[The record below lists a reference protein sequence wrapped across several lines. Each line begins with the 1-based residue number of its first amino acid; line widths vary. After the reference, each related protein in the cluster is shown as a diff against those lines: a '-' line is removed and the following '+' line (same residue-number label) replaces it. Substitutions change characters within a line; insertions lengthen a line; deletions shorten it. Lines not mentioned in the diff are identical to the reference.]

1 MTATTPLP
9 GNSANTFLTHLF
21 GTGLKDDRYVVEK
34 FRALVNGEIRRA
46 AEPAPAKGRSRR
58 KAPFPTATLKAVREM
73 RPARNEII
81 ICTGT
86 RSRGG
91 VQYWGSVSAG
101 LFCDRRQRG

>member
-1 MTATTPLP
+1 MSATMPLP

-46 AEPAPAKGRSRR
+46 PEPAPAKGRSRR
-58 KAPFPTATLKAVREM
+58 KAPFPTVTLKAV
-73 RPARNEII
+73 I

-86 RSRGG
+86 RFRGG